1 MDENI
6 TISGRVYDI
15 IYQNQENGYTVC
27 EIDSA
32 SDGLVTATGYM
43 PYISEG
49 ENISVTGIF
58 ANHPEYGEQLRVSYY
73 ETILPTDEE
82 SILDYLSS
90 GVIYGIRAK
99 TAEKIVKK
107 FGADSLNILLTDPMR
122 LSEIKGIS
130 AERAEK
136 IGQSYLELQSVQS
149 ILMFCQQYGISTNLA
164 FKVHKTL
171 GSGAI
176 SQIQENPYI
185 LSDQVDGIS
194 FKTADNIAMI
204 RGIAKNSPLRIK
216 AGIKYILGTLAYSQ
230 GHTYIPKNMLI
241 SNSQI
246 TLSVTK
252 EEVENG
258 ITSLELE
265 HQLYTDM
272 VNNEEVCYLDI
283 FYQAEQYVA
292 RRIASLSS
300 YPPAV
305 TLTQKEV
312 MPIIDSAEKTSG
324 ILLDDMQKQA
334 VLAPLNSGLVVITGG
349 PGTGKTTTINT
360 IIKVLSEMQ
369 LSIALTAPTGRAAKR
384 MSQVTG
390 LEAKT
395 IHRLLCVKPDGDSEI
410 QHFLYNESNPLP
422 FDVIIMDEVS
432 MVDIQLMYAFLR
444 AVKRGARVIFSGD
457 ADQLPSVGPG
467 NVLRDIIDSDIVPV
481 IHLSRIFRQ
490 AQESL
495 IVMNAHKINCGE
507 MPDVDSHDK
516 DFFFLSRPSS
526 ESVCQTVIDLY
537 KNRLPA
543 SYSVNPM
550 TSIQVLSPSKK
561 GVAGTVNLNRELQLA
576 FNPPSILKQEY
587 AYGNTLFRVGD
598 KVMQIKNDY
607 DIIWTKPT
615 GETGSGIF
623 NGDMGIIESI
633 SVKDRVMTVIFDDER
648 ECEYTFS
655 DLDKLDLAYAVTV
668 HKSQGSEF
676 PIMIMPVCR
685 FAPMLMCRN
694 LLYTAVTR
702 AKTIVVLVGSKE
714 AVHTMIENND
724 EKKRYTGLSGKLKA
738 ISSFTMPGDT
748 K

>member
-1 MDENI
+1 M
-6 TISGRVYDI
+6 TISGKVYDI

-32 SDGLVTATGYM
+32 SDGLVTLTGYM

-49 ENISVTGIF
+49 EDISATGVF
-58 ANHPEYGEQLRVSYY
+58 ANHPEYGEQFRVSYY
-73 ETILPTDEE
+73 ETILPTDES

-90 GVIYGIRAK
+90 GIIYGIRAK
-99 TAEKIVKK
+99 TAEKIVNK

-130 AERAEK
+130 AQKAEK

-176 SQIQENPYI
+176 SQIQENPYV
-185 LSDQVDGIS
+185 LSDRVEGIS
-194 FKTADNIAMI
+194 FKTADNIATI
-204 RGIAKNSPLRIK
+204 RGIPKNSPMRIK
-216 AGIKYILGTLAYSQ
+216 AGIKYIIDTLCYSQ
-230 GHTYIPKNMLI
+230 GHTYLPKEMLI
-241 SNSQI
+241 SNSEI
-246 TLSVTK
+246 TLGVTR

-265 HQLYTDM
+265 HQLYSDV
-272 VNNEEVCYLDI
+272 VNKEEVYYLDT

-300 YPPAV
+300 YPPTV
-305 TLTQKEV
+305 SLSEKEIL
-312 MPIIDSAEKTSG
+312 PIIDNAEKSSG
-324 ILLDDMQKQA
+324 ILLDDRQKEA
-334 VLAPLNSGLVVITGG
+334 VLASFTSGCVVITGG

-360 IIKVLSEMQ
+360 IIKALSEMQ

-395 IHRLLCVKPDGDSEI
+395 IHRLLCVKPADDSDV

-432 MVDIQLMYAFLR
+432 MVDIQLMNAFLR

-467 NVLRDIIDSDIVPV
+467 NVLRDIIDSGIVPV
-481 IHLSRIFRQ
+481 IHLSTIFRQ

-507 MPDVDSHDK
+507 MPDLATHDK

-537 KNRLPA
+537 KTRLPA

-561 GVAGTVNLNRELQLA
+561 GVAGTINLNRELQLA
-576 FNPPSILKQEY
+576 LNPPSILKQEY

-676 PIMIMPVCR
+676 PIIIMPVCH

-702 AKTIVVLVGSKE
+702 AKTIVVLVGSQQ
-714 AVHTMIENND
+714 ATQTMVENND
-724 EKKRYTGLSGKLKA
+724 EKKRFTGLLGKLKA
-738 ISSFTMPGDT
+738 ISLFTISGDN

>member
-6 TISGRVYDI
+6 TISGKVYDI
-15 IYQNQENGYTVC
+15 IYQNSENGYTVC

-49 ENISVTGIF
+49 ENISATGIF
-58 ANHPEYGEQLRVSYY
+58 ANHPEYGEQFRVSYY

-99 TAEKIVKK
+99 TAEKIVKR
-107 FGADSLNILLTDPMR
+107 FGVDTLNILLTEPMR

-130 AERAEK
+130 PQRAEQ
-136 IGQSYLELQSVQS
+136 IGKSYLELQSVQN

-171 GSGAI
+171 GSGAV

-204 RGIAKNSPLRIK
+204 RGIPKNSPLRIK
-216 AGIKYILGTLAYSQ
+216 AGIKYILSSLAYSQ
-230 GHTYIPKNMLI
+230 GHTYIPKSMLI
-241 SNSQI
+241 SNSEI
-246 TLSVTK
+246 TLTVTRD
-252 EEVENG
+252 EVENG
-258 ITSLELE
+258 ITALELE
-265 HQLYTDM
+265 HQLYTDII
-272 VNNEEVCYLDI
+272 NKEEVCYLDT
-283 FYQAEQYVA
+283 FYLAEQYVA

-300 YPPAV
+300 YPPTV
-305 TLTQKEV
+305 SLTKEEV
-312 MPIIDSAEKTSG
+312 LPIINDAEKTSK
-324 ILLDDMQKQA
+324 IMLDDMQKEA
-334 VLAPLNSGLVVITGG
+334 VLAPLDSGCVVITGG

-395 IHRLLCVKPDGDSEI
+395 IHRLLCVKPSEDSEV
-410 QHFLYNESNPLP
+410 QHFLYNETNSLP
-422 FDVIIMDEVS
+422 YDVIIMDEVS
-432 MVDIQLMYAFLR
+432 MVDIQLMYSFLR

-467 NVLRDIIDSDIVPV
+467 NVLRDIIDSGIVPV

-507 MPDVDSHDK
+507 MPDIVSHDK
-516 DFFFLSRPSS
+516 DFFFLARPSG
-526 ESVCQTVIDLY
+526 ESVCNTVIDLY
-537 KNRLPA
+537 KTRLPS

-576 FNPPSILKQEY
+576 LNPPSILKQEY
-587 AYGNTLFRVGD
+587 AYGNTIFRVGD
-598 KVMQIKNDY
+598 KIMQIKNDY
-607 DIIWTKPT
+607 DLIWTKPT
-615 GETGSGIF
+615 GETGSGVF

-633 SVKDRVMTVIFDDER
+633 SVKDRVMSIIFDDER

-676 PIMIMPVCR
+676 PIIIMPVCH
-685 FAPMLMCRN
+685 FPPMLMCRN

-702 AKTIVVLVGSKE
+702 AKTIVVLVGSQQ
-714 AVHTMIENND
+714 AIQTMVENND
-724 EKKRYTGLSGKLKA
+724 ERKRYTGLSGKLKA